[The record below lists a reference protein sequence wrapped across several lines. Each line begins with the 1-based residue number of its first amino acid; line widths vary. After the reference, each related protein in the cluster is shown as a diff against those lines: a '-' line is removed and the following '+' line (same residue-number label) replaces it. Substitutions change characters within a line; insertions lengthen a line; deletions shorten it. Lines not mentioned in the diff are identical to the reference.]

1 MTKNLTSGDPMR
13 LIFFFSLPLVAGN
26 MMQQLYSFVDT
37 LIVGRFLGVSAL
49 AAVGCTGSLMFLA
62 LGFIMGFCVGITIC
76 TGQRF
81 GAEDMDGVRRSTAAC
96 IILGMVATLLL
107 TAIVLPLTRPMLVLM
122 ETPAEII
129 DGAQDFITVIF
140 AGLIIFLFLYLQNC
154 LVRALGDSK
163 IPTVMLGIALF
174 LNIVLEPIAIL
185 VLGWGIP
192 GAALATVIS
201 QGLGALI
208 FFAYIR
214 RRIPVLHVR
223 RSDFCLDRAL
233 LWEHMR
239 VGLPM
244 GFQGTVIAIGA
255 VILQIAL
262 NNLGAVA
269 VAAYAASQK
278 IDAVA
283 VMPMLSFGYAMA
295 AYTAQNYG
303 AQKYDRIRAG
313 VRACLKLSMGFAVL
327 IGALLIAFGT
337 HILALFIEG
346 DAAASDVIA
355 YGHMFLIV
363 NGSCYLILALLLVY
377 RNVLQGLG
385 QSVMPTVAGAMELLM
400 RAGAAI
406 FLCAQFG
413 FLGACFANPLAWIGA
428 GVPVVIAY
436 YWTQKTLQTAV

>member
-1 MTKNLTSGDPMR
+1 
-13 LIFFFSLPLVAGN
+13 
-26 MMQQLYSFVDT
+26 
-37 LIVGRFLGVSAL
+37 
-49 AAVGCTGSLMFLA
+49 
-62 LGFIMGFCVGITIC
+62 MGFCVGITIC

-122 ETPAEII
+122 ETPVEII

-140 AGLIIFLFLYLQNC
+140 AGLIISLFLYLQNC

-214 RRIPVLHVR
+214 RRISVLHVR

-233 LWEHMR
+233 LWEHLR

>member
-201 QGLGALI
+201 QGLSLPIFGGASLCSTCGGQT
-208 FFAYIR
+208 FSLTA
-214 RRIPVLHVR
+214 
-223 RSDFCLDRAL
+223 RSC
-233 LWEHMR
+233 
-239 VGLPM
+239 
-244 GFQGTVIAIGA
+244 
-255 VILQIAL
+255 
-262 NNLGAVA
+262 
-269 VAAYAASQK
+269 
-278 IDAVA
+278 
-283 VMPMLSFGYAMA
+283 
-295 AYTAQNYG
+295 
-303 AQKYDRIRAG
+303 
-313 VRACLKLSMGFAVL
+313 
-327 IGALLIAFGT
+327 
-337 HILALFIEG
+337 
-346 DAAASDVIA
+346 
-355 YGHMFLIV
+355 
-363 NGSCYLILALLLVY
+363 GSI
-377 RNVLQGLG
+377 
-385 QSVMPTVAGAMELLM
+385 
-400 RAGAAI
+400 
-406 FLCAQFG
+406 CA
-413 FLGACFANPLAWIGA
+413 
-428 GVPVVIAY
+428 
-436 YWTQKTLQTAV
+436 